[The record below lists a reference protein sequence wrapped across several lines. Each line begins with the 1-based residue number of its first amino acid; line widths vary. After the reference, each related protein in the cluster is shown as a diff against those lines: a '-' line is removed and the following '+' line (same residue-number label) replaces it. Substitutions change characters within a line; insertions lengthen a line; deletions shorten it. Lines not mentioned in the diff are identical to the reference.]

1 MIGESIM
8 GSPYMLNLE
17 LNMDI
22 NLMHTMLMK
31 AASI

>member
-1 MIGESIM
+1 M
-8 GSPYMLNLE
+8 GSLYMLNLE
-17 LNMDI
+17 LNLELNLDI